1 MQDHTSPHLRRMS
14 IGVPGLDEVFAGGL
28 AAGRMYL
35 VEGDPGAGK
44 TTLSLQ
50 FLLDG
55 LKTGEQALYVTL
67 SESREEL
74 VASAASHGWAIDNI
88 VIRQYIAREDGLSA
102 DGQTTM
108 FHPSEVEL
116 LDAMRKVIHDI
127 EEVNPSRVVIDSLSE
142 IRLLAQDPFRYRR
155 QLLELKQLFLKRGC
169 TVLLLDDR
177 TVHERDR
184 HVQSIVHG
192 VLHLEQ
198 RQADYGAERR
208 RLRLSKLRGTPF
220 RGGWHDY
227 VIDTGGLRVFPRLVA
242 AEHRTRLARRPLS
255 SGVQALDAL
264 LGGGTQSGTSM
275 LILGP
280 AGSGKT
286 SLAVQFVVA
295 AAKEGRKSSLFV
307 FDESADFLMERT
319 AAMDLP
325 LREHV
330 EAGLVTIRPIDPTE
344 LSPGQFANAL
354 SDAAERHHAELVV
367 IDSLNGYLAAMP
379 EEKHLQAQLHEML
392 AFLNHRGVATLLIV
406 AQQGMLGA
414 HMQTPVDA
422 SYLADTVVL
431 LRFFEAGGRV
441 KKAIS
446 VVKKRSGSHED
457 TIREMRLDSGG
468 IHVGAALTNFRGVLT
483 GTPVFEGATPAR
495 TDGMVADA
503 ASGPKGARA

>member
-1 MQDHTSPHLRRMS
+1 
-14 IGVPGLDEVFAGGL
+14 
-28 AAGRMYL
+28 MYL

-55 LKTGEQALYVTL
+55 LRADERALYITL
-67 SESREEL
+67 SESRDEL
-74 VASAASHGWAIDNI
+74 VASAASHGWGLDGIH
-88 VIRQYIAREDGLSA
+88 IRQYIAREDGLSPEA
-102 DGQTTM
+102 QTTM

-127 EEVNPSRVVIDSLSE
+127 EEVDPARVVIDSLSE

-155 QLLELKQLFLKRGC
+155 QLLELKQIFLKRGT

-192 VLHLEQ
+192 VLHLEH

-220 RGGWHDY
+220 RAGWHDY
-227 VIDTGGLRVFPRLVA
+227 VIETGGLRVFPRLVA
-242 AEHRTRLARRPLS
+242 AEYRSRLERRPLS
-255 SGVQALDAL
+255 SGVSELDAL
-264 LGGGTQSGTSM
+264 LGNGTQSGTSM
-275 LILGP
+275 LVLGP

-295 AAKEGRKSSLFV
+295 AARQGRRSSLFI

-325 LREHV
+325 LRKFV
-330 EAGLVTIRPIDPTE
+330 NAGLVTIQAIDPTE
-344 LSPGQFANAL
+344 LTPGQFANAL
-354 SDAAERHHAELVV
+354 AVAADQHGAELVV

-392 AFLNHRGVATLLIV
+392 AFLNHRGVATILIV

-446 VVKKRSGSHED
+446 VVKKRSGAHED
-457 TIREMRLDSGG
+457 TIREMRIDAGG
-468 IHVGAALTNFRGVLT
+468 IHVGDALTNFRGVLT
-483 GTPVFEGATPAR
+483 GTPVFEGTMPAQV
-495 TDGMVADA
+495 GQMVSDNTRVAVNTRK
-503 ASGPKGARA
+503 KGARR

>member
-1 MQDHTSPHLRRMS
+1 MS
-14 IGVPGLDEVFAGGL
+14 SGVPGLDAVFAGGL

-55 LKTGEQALYVTL
+55 LKTGERALYITL

-74 VASAASHGWAIDNI
+74 VASARTHGWSIDDI
-88 VIRQYIAREDGLSA
+88 TVRQYIAREDGLSA

-127 EEVNPSRVVIDSLSE
+127 EEVGPSRVVIDSLSE

-155 QLLELKQLFLKRGC
+155 QLLELKQVFLKRGC

-177 TVHERDR
+177 TVNERDR

-198 RQADYGAERR
+198 RPADYGAERR

-220 RGGWHDY
+220 RPGWHDY
-227 VIDTGGLRVFPRLVA
+227 VIETGGLRVFPRLVA
-242 AEHRTRLARRPLS
+242 AEHRRRVSRQLLS
-255 SGVQALDAL
+255 SGVAPLDAL

-275 LILGP
+275 LVLGP

-286 SLAVQFVVA
+286 SLGVQFVIN
-295 AAKEGRKSSLFV
+295 AAKGGRKSSLFL
-307 FDESADFLMERT
+307 FDESADFLMQRT
-319 AAMDLP
+319 ASMDLP
-325 LREHV
+325 LREV
-330 EAGLVTIRPIDPTE
+330 VQSGVVTIQPIDPTE
-344 LSPGQFANAL
+344 LSPGQFAHAL
-354 SDAAERHHAELVV
+354 EVAVEEHGAELVV
-367 IDSLNGYLAAMP
+367 IDSLNGYMAAMP
-379 EEKHLQAQLHEML
+379 DEKHLQAQLHEML
-392 AFLNHRGVATLLIV
+392 AYLAHHGVATILIV
-406 AQQGMLGA
+406 SQQGMLGT

-446 VVKKRSGSHED
+446 VVKKRSGPHED
-457 TIREMRLDSGG
+457 TIREMRIDNGG
-468 IHVGAALTNFRGVLT
+468 LHVGDALTNFRGVLT
-483 GTPVFEGATPAR
+483 GTPVFEGSTSHFADRMVSDSRPAA
-495 TDGMVADA
+495 G
-503 ASGPKGARA
+503 GGARPTGGAG